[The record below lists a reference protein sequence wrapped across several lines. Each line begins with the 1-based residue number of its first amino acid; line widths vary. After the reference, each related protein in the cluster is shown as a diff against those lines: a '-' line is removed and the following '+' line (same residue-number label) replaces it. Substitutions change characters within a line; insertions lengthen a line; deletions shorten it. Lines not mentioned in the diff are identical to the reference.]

1 MESAHLDELI
11 ELEDR
16 YWWHVAKRKIATGLL
31 NRYVPSPAKIV
42 EGGIGAAGNLLN
54 WKKSGYDVAG
64 LDIMDHSVAHA
75 KSLGI
80 EDVKKHDLHE
90 PWPYEENSVGGIVL
104 LDVLEHLADPVVAL
118 KEAAKTLTDSGKIIF
133 TVPAFPFLFSD
144 WDERL
149 GHYRRYTPKT
159 MRQHIV
165 GAGLKVERLRYWNSF
180 TFPAAVAIRTFRK
193 LFPSKN
199 GTEFPRVSD
208 FTNSALIRAA
218 EIESGASNALPI
230 PFGLSLVGVIS
241 K

>member
-31 NRYVPSPAKIV
+31 NSYVPSPAKIV
-42 EGGIGAAGNLLN
+42 EGGIGAAGNLLR

-75 KSLGI
+75 KKLGI
-80 EDVKKHDLHE
+80 EEAKKHDLHE
-90 PWPYEENSVGGIVL
+90 PWPFEEKSVSGIVL
-104 LDVLEHLADPVVAL
+104 LDVLEHLADPVTAL
-118 KEAAKTLTDSGKIIF
+118 QEAAKTLTDSGKIIF

-144 WDERL
+144 WDKRL
-149 GHYRRYTPKT
+149 GHYRRYTPAT
-159 MRQHIV
+159 MREHITS
-165 GAGLKVERLRYWNSF
+165 AGLNVVKLRYWNSF
-180 TFPAAVAIRTFRK
+180 TFPAAIAIRTMRK
-193 LFPSKN
+193 LFPSKK
-199 GTEFPRVSD
+199 GTEFPRVND
-208 FTNSALIRAA
+208 FTNNALIRAA
-218 EIESGASNALPI
+218 EIESSAAQRLPI